1 MTPPEIRISAE
12 PVDIGRCK
20 FLVSEPVNVGGV
32 RRFASPE
39 EAKGSPLVEAIF
51 AIPGA
56 DVAEV
61 IVSGSLVTVAKRSA
75 TPWQVVGKAGG
86 QAIPAALASG
96 RPAVAAQLATS
107 CGGGGGRDAPVAP
120 GAGPVGEQGTAK
132 AGRPRWPRR
141 PIGSA
146 ST

>member
-39 EAKGSPLVEAIF
+39 EAKGSPLVGAIF

-56 DVAEV
+56 DGAEG
-61 IVSGSLVTVAKRSA
+61 IVSGSLVKGGKRSA
-75 TPWQVVGKAGG
+75 TPWQGVGKAVG
-86 QAIPAALASG
+86 QGIPPAVASG
-96 RPAVAAQLATS
+96 RPAGAAKH
-107 CGGGGGRDAPVAP
+107 
-120 GAGPVGEQGTAK
+120 GT
-132 AGRPRWPRR
+132 P
-141 PIGSA
+141 
-146 ST
+146 